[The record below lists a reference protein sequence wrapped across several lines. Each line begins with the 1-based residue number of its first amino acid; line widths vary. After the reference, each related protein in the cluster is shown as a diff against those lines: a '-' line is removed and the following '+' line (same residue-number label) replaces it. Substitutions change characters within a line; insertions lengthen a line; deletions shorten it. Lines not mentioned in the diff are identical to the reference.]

1 MICVK
6 RGGISYCWNFE
17 TDQIEVY
24 TKGAV
29 SVREC
34 PEDVIRDLMVTLS
47 EKLKEKQRTAV
58 GG

>member
-6 RGGISYCWNFE
+6 RGGISYRWNFE
-17 TDQIEVY
+17 TDQIEVD

-34 PEDVIRDLMVTLS
+34 PEDVVRDLMITLS
-47 EKLKEKQRTAV
+47 EKLKEKQRIAI